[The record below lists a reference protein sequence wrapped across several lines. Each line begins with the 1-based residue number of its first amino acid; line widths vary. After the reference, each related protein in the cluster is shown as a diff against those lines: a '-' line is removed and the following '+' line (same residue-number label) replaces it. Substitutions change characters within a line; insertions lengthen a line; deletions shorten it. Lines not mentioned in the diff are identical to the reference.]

1 MGGHQP
7 LQPDVY
13 GRMPPAVRE
22 LMPGVTG
29 RRREDVY
36 EYSTAPRVEPIDE
49 TVEDWAQ
56 RSGLEAGAV
65 KPLSEA
71 EMAAA
76 LSQLQADGWCLLPD
90 RLPAELTT
98 DLARSLEVAGGAERA
113 FGVLNT
119 EERSWAAASQPEAL
133 KLARSLLG
141 PRCRAIDA
149 VSLLRPAGAAPET
162 LGADASAQLFGVVL
176 PQVECAWLVQTVWAL
191 SDWEVALVPRSH
203 HTRRAA
209 PGAEDEPEAV
219 SLTVPAGSVLVTH
232 GGLWQAVAANASA
245 QPRAALQVPFFPTWL
260 NTWLLPD
267 YEPLWPETL
276 AAMPDEVASLMVGL
290 HGRKRDAVYEFAT
303 ERGRSFA
310 AERFAAVVPRL

>member
-36 EYSTAPRVEPIDE
+36 EYSTAPRVETIDE

-65 KPLSEA
+65 NPLSEA

-98 DLARSLEVAGGAERA
+98 DLARSLEVVGGAERA

-119 EERSWAAASQPEAL
+119 AERSWAAVSQPEAL
-133 KLARSLLG
+133 SLARSLLG

-149 VSLLRPAGAAPET
+149 VSLLRHAGALDFGRGDQPGLFQSPEHET
-162 LGADASAQLFGVVL
+162 VDLVAGPVHIRDRRRRGSNRRHERPVVRVRCALGDPALEQFPLCSGKGFQRRSGWH
-176 PQVECAWLVQTVWAL
+176 PQVFIGRFDPRHQLAGLGISWHDGDSPAFGFGYGMA
-191 SDWEVALVPRSH
+191 ALV
-203 HTRRAA
+203 
-209 PGAEDEPEAV
+209 EP
-219 SLTVPAGSVLVTH
+219 PA
-232 GGLWQAVAANASA
+232 
-245 QPRAALQVPFFPTWL
+245 
-260 NTWLLPD
+260 
-267 YEPLWPETL
+267 L
-276 AAMPDEVASLMVGL
+276 AAGL
-290 HGRKRDAVYEFAT
+290 PT
-303 ERGRSFA
+303 
-310 AERFAAVVPRL
+310 